1 MLRYKPRPRTNIG
14 IQQDIVWPLV
24 NEALS
29 NKASFAGDSA
39 VGVSW
44 TEAGSLQYAHGY
56 HVISFH
62 CRVGLVGLEWTHS
75 ESIIFQ
81 LPVSGKSNARPT
93 L

>member
-1 MLRYKPRPRTNIG
+1 MLRYKPRPRTHIS

-29 NKASFAGDSA
+29 NKAGDSA
-39 VGVSW
+39 VGVGW

-62 CRVGLVGLEWTHS
+62 CRVDLVGLEWTHS
-75 ESIIFQ
+75 ESVIFQ

>member
-1 MLRYKPRPRTNIG
+1 MLRYKPRPRTNIS
-14 IQQDIVWPLV
+14 IQQDIAWPLV

-39 VGVSW
+39 VGVGW
-44 TEAGSLQYAHGY
+44 TEAGSLQYAHG
-56 HVISFH
+56 
-62 CRVGLVGLEWTHS
+62 RVGLVGLEWTHS